1 MSLNLWCSVLMLLC
15 VCRTNDALIARV
27 LRFSIAPGIL
37 DILVSYDGD
46 LKFLCVGKRKKDDE
60 I

>member
-1 MSLNLWCSVLMLLC
+1 MLLC